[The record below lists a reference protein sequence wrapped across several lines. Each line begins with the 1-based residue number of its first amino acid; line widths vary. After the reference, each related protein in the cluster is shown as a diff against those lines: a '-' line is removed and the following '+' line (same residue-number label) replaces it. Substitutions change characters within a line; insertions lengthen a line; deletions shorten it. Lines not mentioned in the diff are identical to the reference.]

1 MNAAKRQKR
10 DTAENLYKQCMIT
23 GNCPTDVVNKIEN
36 RTWADVLLQAF
47 SSIIF
52 LGNLGIGTGK
62 GSAGVGIRPIPGGGG
77 IPETIAPT
85 TVPTRPTIP
94 RPSVTR
100 PSRPFSV
107 PLDTLS
113 IGSRPVDPTG
123 IKPIDVIDP
132 TSPAIVTLT
141 DTLPD
146 TVITVGE
153 GTIPDLEVVTDT
165 TSIHGHPTVFQAS
178 DNELAILN
186 VTPADPPPT
195 KVVFATEIT
204 NPVFES
210 TAGHIDSSVDV
221 FVNPFAT
228 TETIT
233 FGEKIPLEPINPRSE
248 FDIEDIP
255 KTSTPMD
262 TFNKYYNR
270 AQQFYRRHIQ
280 QVPTRNPNLF
290 GDVSRAIQFG
300 FENPA
305 FDPEVSIQ
313 FEQDVNDVTA
323 APDSDFAGIRK
334 ISRPVLTAT
343 SSGTVRVSRLGSRA
357 GVRTRSGLTA
367 GQDVHYY
374 YDFST
379 IEHIELP
386 TISTNTSSTIIEP
399 STQETILQP
408 SVVSSTIFNEEELLD
423 SYNETFH
430 NLHLEVPGED
440 SPDENIVIP
449 IYNSFSAKPI
459 IVSIGDGTF
468 YSAHNTSAGQN
479 ILPNTPLYP
488 IPKDIL
494 VEVYSDDFILDP
506 SLFTKRKR
514 KRSDSF

>member
-1 MNAAKRQKR
+1 MNTAKRQKR

-62 GSAGVGIRPIPGGGG
+62 GSAGTGIRPLPGGGR

-85 TVPTRPTIP
+85 TVPTRPSLP

-141 DTLPD
+141 DTIPD
-146 TVITVGE
+146 TVITLGE

-165 TSIHGHPTVFQAS
+165 TSINSHPTVIQS
-178 DNELAILN
+178 PDNGVAILN

-195 KVVFATEIT
+195 RVVFATEIT

-210 TAGHIDSSVDV
+210 TTGHIDSSLDV
-221 FVNPFAT
+221 FVNPFVT

-233 FGEKIPLEPINPRSE
+233 FGEDIPLEPIFPRSE
-248 FDIEDIP
+248 FDIEDVP
-255 KTSTPMD
+255 KTSTPAE
-262 TFNKYYNR
+262 TLSRYYNR

-280 QVPTRNPNLF
+280 QTATRNPNLL

-305 FDPEVSIQ
+305 FDPEISLE
-313 FEQDVNDVTA
+313 FDQDVSSLRA
-323 APDSDFAGIRK
+323 APDTDFTGVTR
-334 ISRPVLTAT
+334 ISRPILGETPK
-343 SSGTVRVSRLGSRA
+343 GTIRMSRLGSKA
-357 GVRTRSGLTA
+357 GVRTRSGTVA
-367 GQDVHYY
+367 QQRVHYF
-374 YDFST
+374 YDLSRIDNIELSTFADST
-379 IEHIELP
+379 IA
-386 TISTNTSSTIIEP
+386 STDP
-399 STQETILQP
+399 STQTTVIDVSEPVTTFPETDLLDTYAEDFDNAHLIIQSVNEEGDNLHIPTPKVTYLYSIP
-408 SVVSSTIFNEEELLD
+408 SVISSAVITPASTLL
-423 SYNETFH
+423 
-430 NLHLEVPGED
+430 PAR
-440 SPDENIVIP
+440 PVIP
-449 IYNSFSAKPI
+449 HFY
-459 IVSIGDGTF
+459 TF
-468 YSAHNTSAGQN
+468 GYS
-479 ILPNTPLYP
+479 
-488 IPKDIL
+488 
-494 VEVYSDDFILDP
+494 VDFDLHP
-506 SLFTKRKR
+506 GLLQRRKR

>member
-1 MNAAKRQKR
+1 MNTAKRQKR

-62 GSAGVGIRPIPGGGG
+62 GSAGTGVRPLPGGGR

-85 TVPTRPTIP
+85 TVPTRPSLP
-94 RPSVTR
+94 RPSITR

-123 IKPIDVIDP
+123 IRPIDVIDP

-141 DTLPD
+141 DTIPD
-146 TVITVGE
+146 TVITLGE

-165 TSIHGHPTVFQAS
+165 TSINSHPTVIQS
-178 DNELAILN
+178 PDNGVAILN

-195 KVVFATEIT
+195 RVVFATEIT

-221 FVNPFAT
+221 FVNPFVT

-233 FGEKIPLEPINPRSE
+233 FGEDIPLEPIFPRSE
-248 FDIEDIP
+248 FDIEDVP
-255 KTSTPMD
+255 KTSTPAE
-262 TFNKYYNR
+262 TLSKYYNR

-280 QVPTRNPNLF
+280 QTATRNPNLL

-305 FDPEVSIQ
+305 FDPEVSLQ
-313 FEQDVNDVTA
+313 FEQDVSDVTA
-323 APDSDFAGIRK
+323 APDSDFAGVRR
-334 ISRPVLTAT
+334 ISRPFLTAT
-343 SSGTVRVSRLGSRA
+343 DNGSVRVSRLGTRG
-357 GVRTRSGLTA
+357 GVRTRSGLIA
-367 GQDVHYY
+367 GQDVHFY
-374 YDFST
+374 YDISP

-386 TISTNTSSTIIEP
+386 TLRSSTSTVLEP
-399 STQETILQP
+399 STQETILEP
-408 SVVSSTIFNEEELLD
+408 TVVSASTFREEDLLD
-423 SYNETFH
+423 SYNETFN
-430 NLHLEVPGED
+430 NLHLEVPGAEN
-440 SPDENIVIP
+440 SDELTVIP
-449 IYNSFSAKPI
+449 IYNSFSARPI
-459 IVSIGDGTF
+459 IVSVGDGTF
-468 YSAHNTSAGQN
+468 YSAGNSYTGHT
-479 ILPNTPLYP
+479 ILPDSSIKP
-488 IPKDIL
+488 IPHDLL
-494 VEVYSDDFILDP
+494 VEVYSDDYNLHP
-506 SLFTKRKR
+506 SLFKRKR